1 MDKYIM
7 EQGFSEKTLESL
19 FWFGD
24 QIPGGFFI
32 YQDDDSQE
40 IIHVNRALLYIFG
53 CETLEEFKALTGN
66 TFRGIVHPDD
76 FASIQTSIKKQIEA
90 DAQGKL
96 DYVEYRIIRKDG
108 EVRWVDDYGHHTVMP
123 GYGNVYFVF
132 ITDVTEKHRMQVE
145 KMRIELEF
153 AREKQ
158 HNEIKSGFLFNMSHD
173 IRTPMN
179 AIVGFSELARRHINE
194 PELLADYL
202 DKTITSGQLML
213 TLLDDMMEMNHL
225 EGGLVQLH
233 LEPTDLRDQ
242 ISYVTDMFRL
252 ESEKKLVVLKEDI
265 TLPDEKVLADQN
277 RFCRI
282 IGNLLSNAVKFTP
295 PGGIVTLSAKQKEPE
310 RDGTALYEFRVSD
323 NGIGISEGFLHRIFD
338 SFEREGTSTT
348 TGIVG
353 TGLGL
358 SIVKSLL
365 DLMGGTITAE
375 SKKGEGSVFTV
386 TLPLETVKDTMPD
399 GDVDT
404 ELHEEAAH
412 DNGKHR
418 VLIVEDIDLNREIVE
433 TLLEEYGFLTD
444 SVPDGHYAVEA
455 VKNHPAWY
463 YDLVLMDIQMP
474 VMNGYDAA
482 RAIREIPRA
491 DIPSLPIIALSANS
505 REEDKRMS
513 LESGMNNH
521 VAKPFDIDPLVNIMN
536 EYIAERKKQQDDRQT
551 L

>member
-1 MDKYIM
+1 MNRFIS
-7 EQGFSEKTLESL
+7 EQGFTEQTLQAL

-32 YQDDDSQE
+32 YQDDATQE
-40 IIHVNRALLYIFG
+40 IIYVNRALLSIFG
-53 CETLEEFKALTGN
+53 CDTLEEFKTLTGN
-66 TFRGIVHPDD
+66 TFRGLVHPDD
-76 FASIQTSIKKQIEA
+76 FDFIQSSIDKQIEA
-90 DAQGKL
+90 DAHGKL

-108 EVRWVDDYGHHTVMP
+108 EIRWVDDYGHHTTMP
-123 GYGNVYFVF
+123 GYGKVYFVF
-132 ITDVTEKHRMQVE
+132 ITDVTEKHRMQVD

-158 HNEIKSGFLFNMSHD
+158 HNEVKSGFLFNMSHD

-179 AIVGFSELARRHINE
+179 AIVGFSALARRHINE
-194 PELLADYL
+194 PELLTGYL

-213 TLLDDMMEMNHL
+213 TLLDDMLEMNKL
-225 EGGLVQLH
+225 ERGLVHLN
-233 LEPTDLRDQ
+233 LEPTDLREQ
-242 ISYVTDMFRL
+242 ISAVTDMFRL

-265 TLPDEKVLADQN
+265 ELPDEKVLVDQN

-282 IGNLLSNAVKFTP
+282 IGNLISNAIKFTP
-295 PGGIVTLSAKQKEPE
+295 SGGIVCLTARQKQPE
-310 RDGTALYEFRVSD
+310 TDGTALYEFQVSD
-323 NGIGISEGFLHRIFD
+323 NGVGISEEFLDKVFD
-338 SFEREGTSTT
+338 SFERENTSTQ
-348 TGIVG
+348 TGAAG

-365 DLMGGTITAE
+365 ILMGGTITAE
-375 SKKGEGSVFTV
+375 SKKGKGSVFTV
-386 TLPLETVKDTMPD
+386 TLPLKVVKDT
-399 GDVDT
+399 
-404 ELHEEAAH
+404 EAAEN
-412 DNGKHR
+412 DNTEVTPEAAPDTGKHR
-418 VLIVEDIDLNREIVE
+418 VLIVEDVEINREIVE
-433 TLLEEYGFLTD
+433 TLLEEYGFLTE

-482 RAIREIPRA
+482 RAIRAIPRV

-513 LESGMNNH
+513 LESGMNSH
-521 VAKPFDIDPLVNIMN
+521 VAKPFDIDPLINTIN
-536 EYIAERKKQQDDRQT
+536 EHIAERKK
-551 L
+551 

>member
-1 MDKYIM
+1 MNRFIS
-7 EQGFSEKTLESL
+7 EQGFTEQTLQAL

-32 YQDDDSQE
+32 YQDDATQE
-40 IIHVNRALLYIFG
+40 IIYVNRALLSIFG
-53 CETLEEFKALTGN
+53 CDTLEEFKTLTGN
-66 TFRGIVHPDD
+66 TFRGLVHPDD
-76 FASIQTSIKKQIEA
+76 FDFIQSSIDKQIEA
-90 DAQGKL
+90 DAHGKL

-108 EVRWVDDYGHHTVMP
+108 EIRWVDDYGHHTTMP
-123 GYGNVYFVF
+123 GYGKVYFVF
-132 ITDVTEKHRMQVE
+132 ITDVTEKHRMQVD

-158 HNEIKSGFLFNMSHD
+158 HNEVKSGFLFNMSHD

-179 AIVGFSELARRHINE
+179 AIVGFSALARRHINE
-194 PELLADYL
+194 PELLTGYL

-213 TLLDDMMEMNHL
+213 TLLDDMLEMNKL
-225 EGGLVQLH
+225 EGGLVHLN
-233 LEPTDLRDQ
+233 LEPTDLREQ
-242 ISYVTDMFRL
+242 ISAVTDMFRL

-265 TLPDEKVLADQN
+265 DLLDEKVLVDQN

-282 IGNLLSNAVKFTP
+282 IGNLISNAIKFTP
-295 PGGIVTLSAKQKEPE
+295 SGGIVCLTAKQKQPE
-310 RDGTALYEFRVSD
+310 TDGTALYEFQVSD
-323 NGIGISEGFLHRIFD
+323 NGVGISEEFLDKVFD
-338 SFEREGTSTT
+338 SFERENTSTQ
-348 TGIVG
+348 TGAAG

-365 DLMGGTITAE
+365 ILMGGTITAE
-375 SKKGEGSVFTV
+375 SKKGKGSVFTV
-386 TLPLETVKDTMPD
+386 TLPLKVVKDT
-399 GDVDT
+399 
-404 ELHEEAAH
+404 EAAEN
-412 DNGKHR
+412 DNTEVTPEAAPDTGKHR
-418 VLIVEDIDLNREIVE
+418 VLIVEDVEINREIVE
-433 TLLEEYGFLTD
+433 TLLEEYGFLTE

-482 RAIREIPRA
+482 RAIRAIPRV

-513 LESGMNNH
+513 LESGMNSH
-521 VAKPFDIDPLVNIMN
+521 VAKPFDIDPLINTIN
-536 EYIAERKKQQDDRQT
+536 EHIAERKK
-551 L
+551 

>member
-1 MDKYIM
+1 MNRFIS
-7 EQGFSEKTLESL
+7 EQGFTEQTLQAL

-32 YQDDDSQE
+32 YQDDALQE
-40 IIHVNRALLYIFG
+40 IIYVNRALLSIFG
-53 CETLEEFKALTGN
+53 CDTLEEFKTLTGN
-66 TFRGIVHPDD
+66 TFRGLVHPDD
-76 FASIQTSIKKQIEA
+76 FDFIQSSIDKQIEA
-90 DAQGKL
+90 DANGKL

-108 EVRWVDDYGHHTVMP
+108 EIRWVDDYGHHTTMP
-123 GYGNVYFVF
+123 GYGKVYFVF
-132 ITDVTEKHRMQVE
+132 ITDVTEKHRMQVD

-158 HNEIKSGFLFNMSHD
+158 HNEVKSGFLFNMSHD

-179 AIVGFSELARRHINE
+179 AIVGFSALAKRHINE
-194 PELLADYL
+194 PELLTGYL

-213 TLLDDMMEMNHL
+213 TLLDDMLEMNKL
-225 EGGLVQLH
+225 EGGLVHLN
-233 LEPTDLRDQ
+233 LEPTDLREQ
-242 ISYVTDMFRL
+242 ISAVTDMFRL

-265 TLPDEKVLADQN
+265 DLPDEKVLVDQN

-282 IGNLLSNAVKFTP
+282 IGNLISNAIKFTP
-295 PGGIVTLSAKQKEPE
+295 SGGIVCLTAKQKQPE
-310 RDGTALYEFRVSD
+310 TDGTALYEFQVSD
-323 NGIGISEGFLHRIFD
+323 NGVGISEEFLDKVFD
-338 SFEREGTSTT
+338 SFERENTSTQ
-348 TGIVG
+348 TGAAG

-365 DLMGGTITAE
+365 ILMGGTITAE
-375 SKKGEGSVFTV
+375 SKKGKGSVFTV
-386 TLPLETVKDTMPD
+386 TLPLKVVKDT
-399 GDVDT
+399 
-404 ELHEEAAH
+404 EAAEN
-412 DNGKHR
+412 DNTEVTPEAAPDTGKHR
-418 VLIVEDIDLNREIVE
+418 VLIVEDVEINREIVE
-433 TLLEEYGFLTD
+433 TLLEEYGFLTE

-482 RAIREIPRA
+482 RAIRAIPRV

-513 LESGMNNH
+513 LESGMNSH
-521 VAKPFDIDPLVNIMN
+521 VAKPFDIDPLINTIN
-536 EYIAERKKQQDDRQT
+536 EHIAERKK
-551 L
+551 

>member
-1 MDKYIM
+1 MNRYIS
-7 EQGFSEKTLESL
+7 EQGFTEQTLQAL

-32 YQDDDSQE
+32 YQDDAAQE
-40 IIHVNRALLYIFG
+40 IIYVNRALLSIFG
-53 CETLEEFKALTGN
+53 CDTFEEFKTLTGN
-66 TFRGIVHPDD
+66 TFRGLVHPDD
-76 FASIQTSIKKQIEA
+76 FDSIQTSINKQIDA
-90 DAQGKL
+90 DAYGKL

-108 EVRWVDDYGHHTVMP
+108 EIRWVDDYGHHTTMP
-123 GYGNVYFVF
+123 GYGKVYFVF
-132 ITDVTEKHRMQVE
+132 ITDVTEKHRMQVD

-158 HNEIKSGFLFNMSHD
+158 HNEVKSGFLFNMSHD

-179 AIVGFSELARRHINE
+179 AIVGFSALARRHINE
-194 PELLADYL
+194 PELLTGYL

-213 TLLDDMMEMNHL
+213 TLLDDMLEMNKL
-225 EGGLVQLH
+225 EGGLVHLN
-233 LEPTDLRDQ
+233 LEPTDLREQ
-242 ISYVTDMFRL
+242 ISAVTDMFRL

-265 TLPDEKVLADQN
+265 ELPDEKVLVDQN

-282 IGNLLSNAVKFTP
+282 IGNLISNAIKFTP
-295 PGGIVTLSAKQKEPE
+295 SGGIVCLTVRQKQPE
-310 RDGTALYEFRVSD
+310 TDGTALYEFQVSD
-323 NGIGISEGFLHRIFD
+323 NGIGISEEFLDKVFD
-338 SFEREGTSTT
+338 SFERENTSTQ
-348 TGIVG
+348 TGAAG

-365 DLMGGTITAE
+365 ILMDGTITAE
-375 SKKGEGSVFTV
+375 SKKGKGSVFTV
-386 TLPLETVKDTMPD
+386 TLPLKVAKDSEAVENDNTEVAPEAVPD
-399 GDVDT
+399 
-404 ELHEEAAH
+404 A
-412 DNGKHR
+412 GKHR
-418 VLIVEDIDLNREIVE
+418 VLIVEDVEINREIVE
-433 TLLEEYGFLTD
+433 TLLEEYGFLTE

-482 RAIREIPRA
+482 RAIRAIPRV

-513 LESGMNNH
+513 LESGMNSH
-521 VAKPFDIDPLVNIMN
+521 VAKPFDIDPLINTIN
-536 EYIAERKKQQDDRQT
+536 EHIAERKK
-551 L
+551 

>member
-1 MDKYIM
+1 MNRYIS
-7 EQGFSEKTLESL
+7 EQGFTEQTLQAL

-32 YQDDDSQE
+32 YQDDAAQE
-40 IIHVNRALLYIFG
+40 IIYVNRALLSIFG
-53 CETLEEFKALTGN
+53 CDTFEEFKTLTGN
-66 TFRGIVHPDD
+66 TFRGLVHPDD
-76 FASIQTSIKKQIEA
+76 FDSIQTSINKQIDA
-90 DAQGKL
+90 DAYGKL

-108 EVRWVDDYGHHTVMP
+108 EIRWVDDYGHHTTMP
-123 GYGNVYFVF
+123 GYGKVYFVF
-132 ITDVTEKHRMQVE
+132 ITDVTEKHRMQVD

-158 HNEIKSGFLFNMSHD
+158 HNEVKSGFLFNMSHD

-179 AIVGFSELARRHINE
+179 AIVGFSALARRHINE
-194 PELLADYL
+194 PELLTGYL

-213 TLLDDMMEMNHL
+213 TLLDDMLEMNKL
-225 EGGLVQLH
+225 EGGLVHLN
-233 LEPTDLRDQ
+233 LEPTDLREQ
-242 ISYVTDMFRL
+242 ISAVTDMFRL

-265 TLPDEKVLADQN
+265 ELPDKKVLVDQN

-282 IGNLLSNAVKFTP
+282 IGNLISNAIKFTP
-295 PGGIVTLSAKQKEPE
+295 SGGIVCLTARQKQPE
-310 RDGTALYEFRVSD
+310 TDGTALYEFQVSD
-323 NGIGISEGFLHRIFD
+323 NGIGISEEFLDKVFD
-338 SFEREGTSTT
+338 SFERENTSTQ
-348 TGIVG
+348 TGAAG

-365 DLMGGTITAE
+365 ILMDGTITAE
-375 SKKGEGSVFTV
+375 SKKGKGSVFTV
-386 TLPLETVKDTMPD
+386 TLPLKVAKDP
-399 GDVDT
+399 
-404 ELHEEAAH
+404 EAAEN
-412 DNGKHR
+412 DNTEVTPEAVPDAGKHR
-418 VLIVEDIDLNREIVE
+418 VLIVEDVEINREIVE
-433 TLLEEYGFLTD
+433 TLLEEYGFLTE

-482 RAIREIPRA
+482 RAIRAIPRV

-513 LESGMNNH
+513 LESGMNSH
-521 VAKPFDIDPLVNIMN
+521 VAKPFDIDPLINTIN
-536 EYIAERKKQQDDRQT
+536 EHIAERKK
-551 L
+551 

>member
-1 MDKYIM
+1 MNRFIS
-7 EQGFSEKTLESL
+7 EQGFTEQTLQAL

-32 YQDDDSQE
+32 YQDDAAQE
-40 IIHVNRALLYIFG
+40 IIYVNRALLSIFG
-53 CETLEEFKALTGN
+53 CDTFEEFKTLTGN
-66 TFRGIVHPDD
+66 TFRGLVHPDD
-76 FASIQTSIKKQIEA
+76 FDSIQTSINKQIDA
-90 DAQGKL
+90 DAYGKL

-108 EVRWVDDYGHHTVMP
+108 EIRWVDDYGHHTTMP
-123 GYGNVYFVF
+123 GYGKVYFVF
-132 ITDVTEKHRMQVE
+132 ITDVTEKHRMQVD

-158 HNEIKSGFLFNMSHD
+158 HNEVKSGVLFNMSHD

-179 AIVGFSELARRHINE
+179 AIVGFSALARRHINE
-194 PELLADYL
+194 PELLTGYL

-213 TLLDDMMEMNHL
+213 TLLDDMLEMNKL
-225 EGGLVQLH
+225 EGGLVHLN
-233 LEPTDLRDQ
+233 LEPTDLREQ
-242 ISYVTDMFRL
+242 ISAVTDMFRL

-265 TLPDEKVLADQN
+265 DLPDEKVLVDQN

-282 IGNLLSNAVKFTP
+282 IGNLISNAIKFTP
-295 PGGIVTLSAKQKEPE
+295 SGGIVCLTARQKQPE
-310 RDGTALYEFRVSD
+310 TDGTALYEFQVSD
-323 NGIGISEGFLHRIFD
+323 NGIGISEEFLDQVFD
-338 SFEREGTSTT
+338 SFERENTSTQ
-348 TGIVG
+348 TGAAG

-365 DLMGGTITAE
+365 ILMGGTITAE
-375 SKKGEGSVFTV
+375 SKKGKGSVFTV
-386 TLPLETVKDTMPD
+386 TLPLKVVKDT
-399 GDVDT
+399 
-404 ELHEEAAH
+404 EAAEN
-412 DNGKHR
+412 DNTEVTPEAAPDTGKHR
-418 VLIVEDIDLNREIVE
+418 VLIVEDVEINREIVE
-433 TLLEEYGFLTD
+433 TLLEEYGFLTE

-482 RAIREIPRA
+482 RAIRAIPRV

-513 LESGMNNH
+513 LESGMNSH
-521 VAKPFDIDPLVNIMN
+521 VAKPFDIDPLINTIN
-536 EYIAERKKQQDDRQT
+536 EHIAERKK
-551 L
+551 

>member
-1 MDKYIM
+1 MNRYIS
-7 EQGFSEKTLESL
+7 EQGFTEQTLQAL

-32 YQDDDSQE
+32 YQDDAAQE
-40 IIHVNRALLYIFG
+40 IIYVNRALLSIFG
-53 CETLEEFKALTGN
+53 CDTLEEFKTLTGN
-66 TFRGIVHPDD
+66 TFRGLVHPDD
-76 FASIQTSIKKQIEA
+76 FDSIQSSIDKQIDA
-90 DAQGKL
+90 DVSGKL

-108 EVRWVDDYGHHTVMP
+108 EIRWVDDYGHHTTMP
-123 GYGNVYFVF
+123 GYGKVYFVF
-132 ITDVTEKHRMQVE
+132 ITDVTEKHRMQVD

-158 HNEIKSGFLFNMSHD
+158 HNEVKSGFLFNMSHD

-179 AIVGFSELARRHINE
+179 AIVGFSALARRHINE
-194 PELLADYL
+194 PELLTGYL

-213 TLLDDMMEMNHL
+213 TLLDDMLEMNKL
-225 EGGLVQLH
+225 EGGLVHLN
-233 LEPTDLRDQ
+233 LEPTDLREQ
-242 ISYVTDMFRL
+242 ISAVTDMFRL

-265 TLPDEKVLADQN
+265 ELPDKKVLVDQN

-282 IGNLLSNAVKFTP
+282 IGNLISNAIKFTP
-295 PGGIVTLSAKQKEPE
+295 SGGIVCLTARQKQPE
-310 RDGTALYEFRVSD
+310 TDGTALYEFQVSD
-323 NGIGISEGFLHRIFD
+323 NGIGISEEFLDKVFD
-338 SFEREGTSTT
+338 SFERENTSTQ
-348 TGIVG
+348 TGAAG

-365 DLMGGTITAE
+365 ILMDGTITAE
-375 SKKGEGSVFTV
+375 SKKGKGSVFTV
-386 TLPLETVKDTMPD
+386 TLPLKVAKDSEAVENDNTEVSPEAVPD
-399 GDVDT
+399 
-404 ELHEEAAH
+404 A
-412 DNGKHR
+412 GKHR
-418 VLIVEDIDLNREIVE
+418 VLIVEDVEINREIVE
-433 TLLEEYGFLTD
+433 TLLEEYGFLTE

-482 RAIREIPRA
+482 RAIRAIPRV

-513 LESGMNNH
+513 LESGMNSH
-521 VAKPFDIDPLVNIMN
+521 VAKPFDIDPLINTIN
-536 EYIAERKKQQDDRQT
+536 EHIAERKK
-551 L
+551 

>member
-1 MDKYIM
+1 MNRFIS
-7 EQGFSEKTLESL
+7 EQGFTEQTLQAL

-32 YQDDDSQE
+32 YQDDASQE
-40 IIHVNRALLYIFG
+40 IIYVNRALLSIFG
-53 CETLEEFKALTGN
+53 CDTLEEFKTLTGN
-66 TFRGIVHPDD
+66 TFRGLVHPDD
-76 FASIQTSIKKQIEA
+76 FDFIQSSIDKQIEA
-90 DAQGKL
+90 DAHGKL

-108 EVRWVDDYGHHTVMP
+108 EIRWVDDYGHHTTMP
-123 GYGNVYFVF
+123 GYGKVYFVF
-132 ITDVTEKHRMQVE
+132 ITDVTEKHRMQVD

-158 HNEIKSGFLFNMSHD
+158 HNEVKSGFLFNMSHD

-179 AIVGFSELARRHINE
+179 AIVGFSALARRHINE
-194 PELLADYL
+194 PELLTGYL

-213 TLLDDMMEMNHL
+213 TLLDDILEMNKL
-225 EGGLVQLH
+225 EGGLVHLN
-233 LEPTDLRDQ
+233 LEPTDLREQ
-242 ISYVTDMFRL
+242 ISAVTDMFRL

-265 TLPDEKVLADQN
+265 ELPDEKVLVDQN

-282 IGNLLSNAVKFTP
+282 IGNLISNAIKFTP
-295 PGGIVTLSAKQKEPE
+295 SGGIVCLTARQKQPE
-310 RDGTALYEFRVSD
+310 TDGTALYEFQVSD
-323 NGIGISEGFLHRIFD
+323 NGIGISEEFLDKVFD
-338 SFEREGTSTT
+338 SFERENTSTQ
-348 TGIVG
+348 TGAAG

-365 DLMGGTITAE
+365 ILMDGTITAE
-375 SKKGEGSVFTV
+375 SKKGKGSVFTV
-386 TLPLETVKDTMPD
+386 TLPLKVAKDPEAVEND
-399 GDVDT
+399 NT
-404 ELHEEAAH
+404 EVTPEAAP
-412 DNGKHR
+412 DTGKHR
-418 VLIVEDIDLNREIVE
+418 VLIVEDVEINREIVE
-433 TLLEEYGFLTD
+433 TLLEEYGFLTE

-482 RAIREIPRA
+482 RAIRAIPRV

-513 LESGMNNH
+513 LESGMNSH
-521 VAKPFDIDPLVNIMN
+521 VAKPFDIDPLINTIN
-536 EYIAERKKQQDDRQT
+536 EHIAERKK
-551 L
+551 

>member
-1 MDKYIM
+1 MNRFIS
-7 EQGFSEKTLESL
+7 EQGFTEQTLQAL

-32 YQDDDSQE
+32 YQDDASQE
-40 IIHVNRALLYIFG
+40 IIYVNRALLSIFG
-53 CETLEEFKALTGN
+53 CDTLEEFKTLTGN
-66 TFRGIVHPDD
+66 TFRGLVHPDD
-76 FASIQTSIKKQIEA
+76 FDFIQSSIDKQIEA
-90 DAQGKL
+90 DANGKL

-108 EVRWVDDYGHHTVMP
+108 EIRWVDDYGHHTTMP
-123 GYGNVYFVF
+123 GYGKVYFVF
-132 ITDVTEKHRMQVE
+132 ITDVTEKHRMQVD

-158 HNEIKSGFLFNMSHD
+158 HNEVKSGFLFNMSHD

-179 AIVGFSELARRHINE
+179 AIVGFSALAKRHINE
-194 PELLADYL
+194 PELLTGYL

-213 TLLDDMMEMNHL
+213 TLLDDMLEMNKL
-225 EGGLVQLH
+225 EGGLVHLN
-233 LEPTDLRDQ
+233 LEPTDLREQ
-242 ISYVTDMFRL
+242 ISAVTDMFRL

-265 TLPDEKVLADQN
+265 ELPDEKVLVDQN

-282 IGNLLSNAVKFTP
+282 IGNLISNAIKFTP
-295 PGGIVTLSAKQKEPE
+295 SGGIVCLTARQKQPE
-310 RDGTALYEFRVSD
+310 TDGTALYEFQVSD
-323 NGIGISEGFLHRIFD
+323 NGIGISEEFLDKVFD
-338 SFEREGTSTT
+338 SFERENTSTQ
-348 TGIVG
+348 TGAAG

-365 DLMGGTITAE
+365 ILMDGTITAE
-375 SKKGEGSVFTV
+375 SKKGKGSVFTV
-386 TLPLETVKDTMPD
+386 TLPLKVVKDT
-399 GDVDT
+399 
-404 ELHEEAAH
+404 EAAEN
-412 DNGKHR
+412 DNTEVTPEAAPDTGKHR
-418 VLIVEDIDLNREIVE
+418 VLIVEDVEINREIVE
-433 TLLEEYGFLTD
+433 TLLEEYGFLTE

-482 RAIREIPRA
+482 RAIRAIPRV

-513 LESGMNNH
+513 LESGMNSH
-521 VAKPFDIDPLVNIMN
+521 VAKPFDIDPLINTIN
-536 EYIAERKKQQDDRQT
+536 EHIAERKK
-551 L
+551 

>member
-1 MDKYIM
+1 MNRYIS
-7 EQGFSEKTLESL
+7 EQGFTEQTLQAL

-32 YQDDDSQE
+32 YQDDAAQE
-40 IIHVNRALLYIFG
+40 IIYVNRALLSIFG
-53 CETLEEFKALTGN
+53 CDTFEEFKTLTGN
-66 TFRGIVHPDD
+66 TFRGLVHPDD
-76 FASIQTSIKKQIEA
+76 FDSIQTSINKQIDA
-90 DAQGKL
+90 DAYGKL

-108 EVRWVDDYGHHTVMP
+108 EIRWVDDYGHHTTMP
-123 GYGNVYFVF
+123 GYGKVYFVF
-132 ITDVTEKHRMQVE
+132 ITDVTEKHRMQVD

-158 HNEIKSGFLFNMSHD
+158 HNEVKSGFLFNMSHD

-179 AIVGFSELARRHINE
+179 AIVGFSALARRHINE
-194 PELLADYL
+194 PELLTGYL

-213 TLLDDMMEMNHL
+213 TLLDDMLEMNKL
-225 EGGLVQLH
+225 EGGLVHLN
-233 LEPTDLRDQ
+233 LEPTDLREQ
-242 ISYVTDMFRL
+242 ISAVTDMFRL

-265 TLPDEKVLADQN
+265 ELPDEKVLVDQN

-282 IGNLLSNAVKFTP
+282 IGNLISNAIKFTP
-295 PGGIVTLSAKQKEPE
+295 SGGIVCLTARQKQPE
-310 RDGTALYEFRVSD
+310 TDGTALYEFQVSD
-323 NGIGISEGFLHRIFD
+323 NGIGISEEFLDKVFD
-338 SFEREGTSTT
+338 SFERENTSTQ
-348 TGIVG
+348 TGAAG

-365 DLMGGTITAE
+365 ILMDGTITAE
-375 SKKGEGSVFTV
+375 SKKGKGSVFTV
-386 TLPLETVKDTMPD
+386 TLPLKVAKDSEAVENDNTEVSPEAVPD
-399 GDVDT
+399 
-404 ELHEEAAH
+404 A
-412 DNGKHR
+412 GKHR
-418 VLIVEDIDLNREIVE
+418 VLIVEDVEINREIVE
-433 TLLEEYGFLTD
+433 TLLEEYGFLTE

-482 RAIREIPRA
+482 RAIRAIPRV

-513 LESGMNNH
+513 LESGMNSH
-521 VAKPFDIDPLVNIMN
+521 VAKPFDIDPLINTIN
-536 EYIAERKKQQDDRQT
+536 EHIAERKK
-551 L
+551 

>member
-1 MDKYIM
+1 MNRFIS
-7 EQGFSEKTLESL
+7 EQGFTEQTLQAL

-32 YQDDDSQE
+32 YQDDALQE
-40 IIHVNRALLYIFG
+40 IIYVNRALLSIFG
-53 CETLEEFKALTGN
+53 CDTLEEFKTLTGN
-66 TFRGIVHPDD
+66 TFRGLVHPDD
-76 FASIQTSIKKQIEA
+76 FDFIQSSIDKQIEA
-90 DAQGKL
+90 DANGKL

-108 EVRWVDDYGHHTVMP
+108 EIRWVDDYGHHTTMP
-123 GYGNVYFVF
+123 GYGKVYFVF
-132 ITDVTEKHRMQVE
+132 ITDVTEKHRMQVD

-158 HNEIKSGFLFNMSHD
+158 HNEVKSGFLFNMSHD

-179 AIVGFSELARRHINE
+179 AIVGFSALARRHINE
-194 PELLADYL
+194 PELLTGYL

-213 TLLDDMMEMNHL
+213 TLLDDMLEMNKL
-225 EGGLVQLH
+225 EGGLVHLN
-233 LEPTDLRDQ
+233 LEPTDLRKQ
-242 ISYVTDMFRL
+242 ISAVTDMFRL

-265 TLPDEKVLADQN
+265 ELPDEKVLVDQN

-282 IGNLLSNAVKFTP
+282 IGNLISNAIKFTP
-295 PGGIVTLSAKQKEPE
+295 SGGIVCLTAKQKQPE
-310 RDGTALYEFRVSD
+310 TDGTALYEFQVSD
-323 NGIGISEGFLHRIFD
+323 NGIGISEEFLDKVFD
-338 SFEREGTSTT
+338 SFERENTSTQ
-348 TGIVG
+348 TGAAG

-365 DLMGGTITAE
+365 ILMGGTITAE
-375 SKKGEGSVFTV
+375 SKKGKGSVFTV
-386 TLPLETVKDTMPD
+386 MLPLKVVKDT
-399 GDVDT
+399 
-404 ELHEEAAH
+404 EAAEN
-412 DNGKHR
+412 DNTEVTPEAAPDTGKHR
-418 VLIVEDIDLNREIVE
+418 VLIVEDVEINREIVE
-433 TLLEEYGFLTD
+433 TLLEEYGFLTE

-482 RAIREIPRA
+482 RAIRAIPRV

-513 LESGMNNH
+513 LESGMNSH
-521 VAKPFDIDPLVNIMN
+521 VAKPFDIDPLINTIN
-536 EYIAERKKQQDDRQT
+536 EHIAERKK
-551 L
+551 

>member
-1 MDKYIM
+1 MNRYIS
-7 EQGFSEKTLESL
+7 EQGFTEQTLQAL

-32 YQDDDSQE
+32 YQDDAAQE
-40 IIHVNRALLYIFG
+40 IIYVNRALLSIFG
-53 CETLEEFKALTGN
+53 CDTFEEFKTLTGN
-66 TFRGIVHPDD
+66 TFRGLVHPDD
-76 FASIQTSIKKQIEA
+76 FDSIQTSINKQIDA
-90 DAQGKL
+90 DAYGKL

-108 EVRWVDDYGHHTVMP
+108 EIRWVDDYGHHTTMP
-123 GYGNVYFVF
+123 GYGKVYFVF
-132 ITDVTEKHRMQVE
+132 ITDVTEKHRMQVD

-158 HNEIKSGFLFNMSHD
+158 HNEVKSGFLFNMSHD

-179 AIVGFSELARRHINE
+179 AIVGFSALARRHINE
-194 PELLADYL
+194 PELLTGYL

-213 TLLDDMMEMNHL
+213 TLLDDMLEMNKL
-225 EGGLVQLH
+225 EGGLVHLN
-233 LEPTDLRDQ
+233 LEPTDLREQ
-242 ISYVTDMFRL
+242 ISAVTDMFRL

-265 TLPDEKVLADQN
+265 ELPDKKVLVDQN

-282 IGNLLSNAVKFTP
+282 IGNLISNAIKFTP
-295 PGGIVTLSAKQKEPE
+295 SGGIVCLTARQKQPE
-310 RDGTALYEFRVSD
+310 TDGTALYEFQVSD
-323 NGIGISEGFLHRIFD
+323 NGIGISEEFLDKVFD
-338 SFEREGTSTT
+338 SFERENTSTQ
-348 TGIVG
+348 TGAAG

-365 DLMGGTITAE
+365 ILMDGTITAE
-375 SKKGEGSVFTV
+375 SKKGKGSVFTV
-386 TLPLETVKDTMPD
+386 TLPLKVAKDSEAVENDNTEVSPEAVPD
-399 GDVDT
+399 
-404 ELHEEAAH
+404 A
-412 DNGKHR
+412 GKHR
-418 VLIVEDIDLNREIVE
+418 VLIVEDVEINREIVE
-433 TLLEEYGFLTD
+433 TLLEEYGFLTE

-482 RAIREIPRA
+482 RAIRAIPRV

-513 LESGMNNH
+513 LESGMNSH
-521 VAKPFDIDPLVNIMN
+521 VAKPFDIDPLINTIN
-536 EYIAERKKQQDDRQT
+536 EHIAERKK
-551 L
+551 

>member
-1 MDKYIM
+1 MNRFIS
-7 EQGFSEKTLESL
+7 EQGFTEQTLQAL

-32 YQDDDSQE
+32 YQDDALQE
-40 IIHVNRALLYIFG
+40 IIYINRALLSIFG
-53 CETLEEFKALTGN
+53 CDTLEEFKTLTGN
-66 TFRGIVHPDD
+66 TFRGLVHPDD
-76 FASIQTSIKKQIEA
+76 FDFIQSSIDKQIEA
-90 DAQGKL
+90 DANGKL

-108 EVRWVDDYGHHTVMP
+108 EIRWVDDYGHHTTMP
-123 GYGNVYFVF
+123 GYGKVYFVF
-132 ITDVTEKHRMQVE
+132 ITDVTEKHRMQVD

-158 HNEIKSGFLFNMSHD
+158 HNEVKSGFLFNMSHD

-179 AIVGFSELARRHINE
+179 AIVGFSALARRHINE
-194 PELLADYL
+194 PELLTGYL

-213 TLLDDMMEMNHL
+213 TLLDDMLEMNKL
-225 EGGLVQLH
+225 EGGLVHLN
-233 LEPTDLRDQ
+233 LEPTDLREQ
-242 ISYVTDMFRL
+242 ISAVTDMFRL

-265 TLPDEKVLADQN
+265 ELPDEKVLVDQN

-282 IGNLLSNAVKFTP
+282 IGNLISNAIKFTP
-295 PGGIVTLSAKQKEPE
+295 SGGIVCLTAKQKQPE
-310 RDGTALYEFRVSD
+310 TDGTALYEFQVSD
-323 NGIGISEGFLHRIFD
+323 NGIGISEEFLDKVFD
-338 SFEREGTSTT
+338 SFERENTSTQ
-348 TGIVG
+348 TGAAG

-365 DLMGGTITAE
+365 ILMDGTITAE
-375 SKKGEGSVFTV
+375 SKKGKGSVFTV
-386 TLPLETVKDTMPD
+386 TLPLKVVKDT
-399 GDVDT
+399 
-404 ELHEEAAH
+404 EAAGN
-412 DNGKHR
+412 DNTEVTPEAAPDTGKHR
-418 VLIVEDIDLNREIVE
+418 VLIVEDVEINREIVE
-433 TLLEEYGFLTD
+433 TLLEEYGFLTE

-482 RAIREIPRA
+482 RAIRAIPRV

-513 LESGMNNH
+513 LESGMNSH
-521 VAKPFDIDPLVNIMN
+521 VAKPFDIDPLINTIN
-536 EYIAERKKQQDDRQT
+536 EHIAERKK
-551 L
+551 

>member
-1 MDKYIM
+1 MNRFIS
-7 EQGFSEKTLESL
+7 EQGFTEQTLQAL

-32 YQDDDSQE
+32 YQDDALQE
-40 IIHVNRALLYIFG
+40 IIYVNRALLSIFG
-53 CETLEEFKALTGN
+53 CDTLEEFKTLTGN
-66 TFRGIVHPDD
+66 TFRGLVHPDD
-76 FASIQTSIKKQIEA
+76 FDFIQSSIDKQIEA
-90 DAQGKL
+90 DANGKL

-108 EVRWVDDYGHHTVMP
+108 EIRWVDDYGHHTTMP
-123 GYGNVYFVF
+123 GYGKVYFVF
-132 ITDVTEKHRMQVE
+132 ITDVTEKHRMQVD

-158 HNEIKSGFLFNMSHD
+158 HNEVKSGFLFNMSHD

-179 AIVGFSELARRHINE
+179 AIVGFSALARRHINE
-194 PELLADYL
+194 PELLTGYL

-213 TLLDDMMEMNHL
+213 TLLDDMLEMNKL
-225 EGGLVQLH
+225 EGGLVHLN
-233 LEPTDLRDQ
+233 LEPTDLREQ
-242 ISYVTDMFRL
+242 ISAVTDMFRL

-265 TLPDEKVLADQN
+265 DLPDEKVLVDQN

-282 IGNLLSNAVKFTP
+282 IGNLISNAIKFTP
-295 PGGIVTLSAKQKEPE
+295 SGGIVCLTARQKQPE
-310 RDGTALYEFRVSD
+310 TDGTALYEFQVSD
-323 NGIGISEGFLHRIFD
+323 NGIGISEEFLDKVFD
-338 SFEREGTSTT
+338 SFERENTSTQ
-348 TGIVG
+348 TGAAG

-365 DLMGGTITAE
+365 ILMGGTITAE
-375 SKKGEGSVFTV
+375 SKKGKGSVFTV
-386 TLPLETVKDTMPD
+386 TLPLKVVKDT
-399 GDVDT
+399 
-404 ELHEEAAH
+404 EAAEN
-412 DNGKHR
+412 DNTEVTPEAAPDTGKHR
-418 VLIVEDIDLNREIVE
+418 VLIVEDVEINREIVE
-433 TLLEEYGFLTD
+433 TLLEEYGFLTE

-482 RAIREIPRA
+482 RAIRAIPRV

-513 LESGMNNH
+513 LESGMNSH
-521 VAKPFDIDPLVNIMN
+521 VAKPFDIDPLINTIN
-536 EYIAERKKQQDDRQT
+536 EHIAERKK
-551 L
+551 

>member
-1 MDKYIM
+1 MNRFIS
-7 EQGFSEKTLESL
+7 EQGFTEQTLQAL

-40 IIHVNRALLYIFG
+40 IIYVNRALLSIFG
-53 CETLEEFKALTGN
+53 CDTHEEFQTLTGN
-66 TFRGIVHPDD
+66 TFRGLVHPDD
-76 FASIQTSIKKQIEA
+76 FDFIQSSIDKQIEA
-90 DAQGKL
+90 DANGKL

-108 EVRWVDDYGHHTVMP
+108 EIRWVDDYGHHTTMP
-123 GYGNVYFVF
+123 GYGKVYFVF
-132 ITDVTEKHRMQVE
+132 ITDVTEKHRMQVD

-158 HNEIKSGFLFNMSHD
+158 HNEVKSGFLFNMSHD

-179 AIVGFSELARRHINE
+179 AIVGFSALARRHINE
-194 PELLADYL
+194 PELLTGYL

-213 TLLDDMMEMNHL
+213 TLLDDMLEMNKL
-225 EGGLVQLH
+225 EGGLVHLN
-233 LEPTDLRDQ
+233 LEPTDLREQ
-242 ISYVTDMFRL
+242 ISAVTDMFRL

-265 TLPDEKVLADQN
+265 ELPDEKVLVDQN

-282 IGNLLSNAVKFTP
+282 IGNLISNAIKFTP
-295 PGGIVTLSAKQKEPE
+295 SGGIVCLTARQKQPE
-310 RDGTALYEFRVSD
+310 TDGTALYEFQVSD
-323 NGIGISEGFLHRIFD
+323 NGIGISEEFLDKVFD
-338 SFEREGTSTT
+338 SFERENTSTQ
-348 TGIVG
+348 TGAAG

-365 DLMGGTITAE
+365 ILMDGTITAE
-375 SKKGEGSVFTV
+375 SKKGKGSVFTV
-386 TLPLETVKDTMPD
+386 TLPLKVAKDP
-399 GDVDT
+399 
-404 ELHEEAAH
+404 EAAEN
-412 DNGKHR
+412 DNTEVTPEATPDTGKHR
-418 VLIVEDIDLNREIVE
+418 VLIVEDVEINREIVE
-433 TLLEEYGFLTD
+433 TLLEEYGFLTE

-482 RAIREIPRA
+482 RAIRAIPRA

-513 LESGMNNH
+513 LESGMNSH
-521 VAKPFDIDPLVNIMN
+521 VAKPFDIDPLINTIN
-536 EYIAERKKQQDDRQT
+536 EHIAERKK
-551 L
+551 

>member
-1 MDKYIM
+1 MDRFIS
-7 EQGFSEKTLESL
+7 EQGFTEQTLQAL
-19 FWFGD
+19 FWFAD

-32 YQDDDSQE
+32 YKDDKTQE
-40 IIHVNRALLYIFG
+40 IIYVNRALLYIFG
-53 CETLEEFKALTGN
+53 CDTLDEFKTLTGN
-66 TFRGIVHPDD
+66 TFRGLVHPDD
-76 FASIQTSIKKQIEA
+76 FDSIQSSIDKQIEA
-90 DAQGKL
+90 DAHGKL

-108 EVRWVDDYGHHTVMP
+108 NIRWIDDYGHHTTMP

-132 ITDVTEKHRMQVE
+132 VTDITDKHRMQEE

-158 HNEIKSGFLFNMSHD
+158 HNEVKSGFLFNMSHD

-194 PELLADYL
+194 PELLTGYL

-213 TLLDDMMEMNHL
+213 TLLDDMLEMNKL
-225 EGGLVQLH
+225 EGGLVHLN
-233 LEPTDLRDQ
+233 LEPTDLREQ
-242 ISYVTDMFRL
+242 ISAVTDIFRL

-265 TLPDEKVLADQN
+265 ELPDEKVLIDQN
-277 RFCRI
+277 RFCRV
-282 IGNLLSNAVKFTP
+282 IGNLISNAIKFTP
-295 PGGIVTLSAKQKEPE
+295 SGGIVCLTAKQKQPE
-310 RDGTALYEFRVSD
+310 TDGTALYEFQVSD
-323 NGIGISEGFLHRIFD
+323 NGIGIAEEFLDKVFD
-338 SFEREGTSTT
+338 SFERENTSTQ
-348 TGIVG
+348 TGAAG

-365 DLMGGTITAE
+365 ILMDGTITAE

-386 TLPLETVKDTMPD
+386 TLPLKIAKGPADT
-399 GDVDT
+399 GIENTDVNT
-404 ELHEEAAH
+404 EAAP
-412 DNGKHR
+412 DSGKHR
-418 VLIVEDIDLNREIVE
+418 VLIVEDVEINREIIE
-433 TLLEEYGFLTD
+433 TLLEEYGFLTE

-474 VMNGYDAA
+474 VMNGYDAT
-482 RAIREIPRA
+482 RAIRAIPRA

-513 LESGMNNH
+513 LDSGMNNH
-521 VAKPFDIDPLVNIMN
+521 VAKPFDIGPLVNTIK
-536 EYIAERKKQQDDRQT
+536 EHIAERKK
-551 L
+551 

>member
-1 MDKYIM
+1 MNRFIS
-7 EQGFSEKTLESL
+7 EQGFTEQTLQAL

-32 YQDDDSQE
+32 YQDDATQE
-40 IIHVNRALLYIFG
+40 IIYVNRALLSIFG
-53 CETLEEFKALTGN
+53 CDTLEEFKTLTGN
-66 TFRGIVHPDD
+66 TFRGLVHPDD
-76 FASIQTSIKKQIEA
+76 FDFIQSSIDKQIEA
-90 DAQGKL
+90 DAHGKL

-108 EVRWVDDYGHHTVMP
+108 EIRWVDDYGHHTTMP
-123 GYGNVYFVF
+123 GYGKVYFVF
-132 ITDVTEKHRMQVE
+132 ITDVTEKHRMQVD

-158 HNEIKSGFLFNMSHD
+158 HNEVKSGFLFNMSHD

-179 AIVGFSELARRHINE
+179 AIVGFSALAKRHINE
-194 PELLADYL
+194 PELLTGYL

-213 TLLDDMMEMNHL
+213 TLLDDMLEMNKL
-225 EGGLVQLH
+225 EGGLVHLN
-233 LEPTDLRDQ
+233 LEPTDLREQ
-242 ISYVTDMFRL
+242 ISAVTDMFRL

-265 TLPDEKVLADQN
+265 DLLDEKVLVDQN

-282 IGNLLSNAVKFTP
+282 IGNLISNAIKFTP
-295 PGGIVTLSAKQKEPE
+295 SGGIVCLTAKQKQPE
-310 RDGTALYEFRVSD
+310 TDGTALYEFQVSD
-323 NGIGISEGFLHRIFD
+323 NGVGISEEFLDKVFD
-338 SFEREGTSTT
+338 SFERENTSTQ
-348 TGIVG
+348 TGAAG

-365 DLMGGTITAE
+365 ILMGGTITAE
-375 SKKGEGSVFTV
+375 SKKGKGSVFTV
-386 TLPLETVKDTMPD
+386 TLPLKVVKDT
-399 GDVDT
+399 
-404 ELHEEAAH
+404 EAAEN
-412 DNGKHR
+412 DNTEVTPEAAPDTGKHR
-418 VLIVEDIDLNREIVE
+418 VLIVEDVEINREIVE
-433 TLLEEYGFLTD
+433 TLLEEYGFLTE

-482 RAIREIPRA
+482 RAIRAIPRV

-513 LESGMNNH
+513 LESGMNSH
-521 VAKPFDIDPLVNIMN
+521 VAKPFDIDPLINTIN
-536 EYIAERKKQQDDRQT
+536 EHIAERKK
-551 L
+551 

>member
-1 MDKYIM
+1 MNRFIS
-7 EQGFSEKTLESL
+7 EQGFTEQTLQAL

-32 YQDDDSQE
+32 YQDDATQE
-40 IIHVNRALLYIFG
+40 IIYVNRALLSIFG
-53 CETLEEFKALTGN
+53 CDTFEEFKTLTGN
-66 TFRGIVHPDD
+66 TFRGLVHPDD
-76 FASIQTSIKKQIEA
+76 FDSIQTSINKQIDA
-90 DAQGKL
+90 DAYGKL

-108 EVRWVDDYGHHTVMP
+108 EIRWVDDYGHHTTMP
-123 GYGNVYFVF
+123 GYGKVYFVF
-132 ITDVTEKHRMQVE
+132 ITDVTEKHRMQVD

-158 HNEIKSGFLFNMSHD
+158 HNEVKSGFLFNMSHD

-179 AIVGFSELARRHINE
+179 AIVGFSALARRHINE
-194 PELLADYL
+194 PELLTGYL

-213 TLLDDMMEMNHL
+213 TLLDDMLEMNKL
-225 EGGLVQLH
+225 EGGLVHLN
-233 LEPTDLRDQ
+233 LEPTDLREQ
-242 ISYVTDMFRL
+242 ISAVTDMFRL

-265 TLPDEKVLADQN
+265 DLPDEKVLVDQN

-282 IGNLLSNAVKFTP
+282 IGNLISNAIKFTP
-295 PGGIVTLSAKQKEPE
+295 SGGIVCLTARQKQPE
-310 RDGTALYEFRVSD
+310 TDGTALYEFQVSD
-323 NGIGISEGFLHRIFD
+323 NGIGISEEFLDKVFD
-338 SFEREGTSTT
+338 SFERENTSTQ
-348 TGIVG
+348 TGAAG

-365 DLMGGTITAE
+365 ILMGGTITAE
-375 SKKGEGSVFTV
+375 SKKGKGSVFTV
-386 TLPLETVKDTMPD
+386 TLPLKVVKDT
-399 GDVDT
+399 
-404 ELHEEAAH
+404 EAAEN
-412 DNGKHR
+412 DNTEVTPEAAPDTGKHR
-418 VLIVEDIDLNREIVE
+418 VLIVEDVEINREIVE
-433 TLLEEYGFLTD
+433 TLLEEYGFLTE

-482 RAIREIPRA
+482 RAIRAIPRV

-513 LESGMNNH
+513 LESGMNSH
-521 VAKPFDIDPLVNIMN
+521 VAKPFDIDPLINTIN
-536 EYIAERKKQQDDRQT
+536 EHIAERKK
-551 L
+551 

>member
-1 MDKYIM
+1 MDRFIS
-7 EQGFSEKTLESL
+7 EQGFTEQTLQAL
-19 FWFGD
+19 FWFAD

-32 YQDDDSQE
+32 YKDDKTQE
-40 IIHVNRALLYIFG
+40 IIYVNRALLSIFG
-53 CETLEEFKALTGN
+53 CDTLEEFKTLTGN
-66 TFRGIVHPDD
+66 TFRGLVHPDD
-76 FASIQTSIKKQIEA
+76 FDSIQSSIDKQIEA
-90 DAQGKL
+90 DAHGKL

-108 EVRWVDDYGHHTVMP
+108 NIRWIDDYGHHTTMP

-132 ITDVTEKHRMQVE
+132 VTDVTDKHRMQEE

-158 HNEIKSGFLFNMSHD
+158 HNEVKSGFLFNMSHD

-194 PELLADYL
+194 PELLTGYL

-213 TLLDDMMEMNHL
+213 TLLDDMLEMNKL
-225 EGGLVQLH
+225 EGGLVHLN
-233 LEPTDLRDQ
+233 LEPTDLREQ
-242 ISYVTDMFRL
+242 ISAVTDIFRL

-265 TLPDEKVLADQN
+265 ELPDEKVLIDQN
-277 RFCRI
+277 RFCRV
-282 IGNLLSNAVKFTP
+282 IGNLISNAIKFTP
-295 PGGIVTLSAKQKEPE
+295 SGGIVCLTAKQKQPE
-310 RDGTALYEFRVSD
+310 TDGTALYEFQVSD
-323 NGIGISEGFLHRIFD
+323 NGIGIAEEFLDKVFD
-338 SFEREGTSTT
+338 SFERENTSTQ
-348 TGIVG
+348 TGAAG

-365 DLMGGTITAE
+365 ILMDGTITAE

-386 TLPLETVKDTMPD
+386 TLPLKIAKGPADTGIENTDVNTDAAPD
-399 GDVDT
+399 S
-404 ELHEEAAH
+404 
-412 DNGKHR
+412 GKHR
-418 VLIVEDIDLNREIVE
+418 VLIVEDVEINREIIE
-433 TLLEEYGFLTD
+433 TLLEEYGFLTE

-474 VMNGYDAA
+474 VMNGYDAT
-482 RAIREIPRA
+482 RAIRAIPRA

-513 LESGMNNH
+513 LDSGMNNH
-521 VAKPFDIDPLVNIMN
+521 VAKPFDIGPLVNTIK
-536 EYIAERKKQQDDRQT
+536 EHIAERKK
-551 L
+551 